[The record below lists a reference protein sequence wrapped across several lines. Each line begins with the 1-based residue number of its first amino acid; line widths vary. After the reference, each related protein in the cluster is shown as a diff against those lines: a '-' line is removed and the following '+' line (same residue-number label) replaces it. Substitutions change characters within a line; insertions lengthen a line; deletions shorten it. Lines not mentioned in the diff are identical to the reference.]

1 MTEIS
6 QKTLK
11 LIRDLKANNE
21 RDWYKER
28 KPEFEEHVI
37 EPFARFLE
45 DVSAR
50 LDAVG
55 YSFFGG
61 KDTMFRM
68 QRDTRFSKGKTP
80 YKTSVSGML
89 TPSGTK
95 EEARGCGYRGATGAR
110 SKARICEL
118 LQG

>member
-45 DVSAR
+45 DVPAR
-50 LDAVG
+50 LDAV
-55 YSFFGG
+55 FPF
-61 KDTMFRM
+61 
-68 QRDTRFSKGKTP
+68 
-80 YKTSVSGML
+80 
-89 TPSGTK
+89 
-95 EEARGCGYRGATGAR
+95 A
-110 SKARICEL
+110 ICEEVQVA
-118 LQG
+118 LQASWTDQDT